1 MFTSFDKIFK
11 SRFNIFKT
19 AIENRNLQI
28 TVDDRWL
35 WLYLKMQMINVLLIH
50 SATSHSTH
58 FQIHHEIYIHM
69 EIEPCFIQ
77 RKQFIH
83 QKILNF
89 TDFW

>member
-1 MFTSFDKIFK
+1 MFTSFEKYLRADSIF
-11 SRFNIFKT
+11 FKT

-28 TVDDRWL
+28 AVDDR

-69 EIEPCFIQ
+69 EIGPCFIQ